1 MLVMN
6 LSYAEAVAAAAV
18 VVLKALKLVSLERR
32 RVILIENL
40 RRSPRV
46 TEGSGKAISDYV
58 VIDMIKITISRKS
71 KLRGSEDHWKWRCGR
86 IT

>member
-6 LSYAEAVAAAAV
+6 LSYAQAVAAAAV
-18 VVLKALKLVSLERR
+18 VVLKALKWVSPERR
-32 RVILIENL
+32 RAILIENT

-58 VIDMIKITISRKS
+58 VIDMIKSR
-71 KLRGSEDHWKWRCGR
+71 
-86 IT
+86 